1 MKWTLKKD
9 LPLAKAWTKIELW
22 TQSINSDTIPMFPV
36 EWDEV
41 SSSRRC
47 LWMIFEKDIHE
58 WIDIIVEKKTYDD
71 LMVCDKIY
79 FIDSYWEVDTEKF
92 TTNNCRAETFLTREE
107 AEDEHKRREWAV
119 RKNKFFPKEWELY
132 YTQWRDTGDIEKFKM
147 TNDYIDNFI
156 INSWLAFRSES
167 ECQDAIDNHD
177 IIRLFYDVR

>member
-1 MKWTLKKD
+1 MNYKLLKD
-9 LPLAKAWTKIELW
+9 LPLAEAGTEVELYKDSEGIYSKIWLPLDLKYAREIA
-22 TQSINSDTIPMFPV
+22 TINPLDIN
-36 EWDEV
+36 EWLEP
-41 SSSRRC
+41 
-47 LWMIFEKDIHE
+47 
-58 WIDIIVEKKTYDD
+58 IVEKKTYDD

>member
-1 MKWTLKKD
+1 MKFLLKKD
-9 LPLAKAWTKIELW
+9 LPLAKAWIEVTYEHDWLYPEIFRDW
-22 TQSINSDTIPMFPV
+22 IAIWYIPDNLL
-36 EWDEV
+36 EWLEP
-41 SSSRRC
+41 
-47 LWMIFEKDIHE
+47 
-58 WIDIIVEKKTYDD
+58 IVEKKTYDD

>member
-1 MKWTLKKD
+1 MNYKLLKD
-9 LPLAKAWTKIELW
+9 LPLAEAGTEVELYKDSEGIYSKIWLPLDLKYAREIATINPLDINEWLEPIIEIKSVHDLKKWDRPFYIDCDWTIYDAFY
-22 TQSINSDTIPMFPV
+22 SDV
-36 EWDEV
+36 D
-41 SSSRRC
+41 SR
-47 LWMIFEKDIHE
+47 
-58 WIDIIVEKKTYDD
+58 
-71 LMVCDKIY
+71 
-79 FIDSYWEVDTEKF
+79 SQ
-92 TTNNCRAETFLTREE
+92 TFLTREE